1 MNNRTI
7 ATVVTL
13 TCVSLAGCAKVRRAQ
28 GERLARTYCAL
39 CHLFPEPQL
48 LDKRTWENGVLPQMA
63 LRLGVRTLSTPREP
77 FSNPYMLVIPKAIPQ
92 KDFEK
97 IVEYYREAA
106 PDSLPDPSLGIQTQV
121 DPPSWTVAPF
131 ASRMSSSGIVTLLKA
146 DSARQRIYIGEAG
159 SNTLRVYDFERR
171 LLTTLKLGSPPT
183 DVVAEDGHL
192 LVLESGILD
201 PNDEARGRL
210 EQYDVVGHDSLRFD
224 RVVIDSLLRPVF
236 VAPYDFA
243 NDGAPEFVIAEFGDN
258 RGRLALYVPRG
269 ATYQRQD
276 LALTPGAIHVEI
288 RDLTGDGA
296 PDIVALF
303 AQGDERIE
311 LFEND
316 GTGHFSSSR
325 RKLLARFP
333 PVYGS
338 MYFGLYD
345 FNGDGHPD
353 ILYVNGDNFDYSRV
367 LKPYHGVRILEND
380 GKNNFH
386 ERYFFPVHGAARAAV
401 ADFDRDGNLDIFI
414 TSNFAD
420 RQRHPERGVVYLE
433 NLGGYQFRPYAF
445 SAAAASEWNLMTVA
459 DLNHDGR
466 LDVIVGAMNLASI
479 SRSQRG
485 YTGRALAGGT
495 NPFLVFE
502 SSPGQRTGK
511 DTVVRR

>member
-1 MNNRTI
+1 MNYRTI
-7 ATVVTL
+7 AVVVAL
-13 TCVSLAGCAKVRRAQ
+13 TGVSLAGCAKVRRAQ

-39 CHLFPEPQL
+39 CHVFPEPRL
-48 LDKRTWENGVLPQMA
+48 LDKRTWVNGVLPQMA
-63 LRLGVRTLSTPREP
+63 LRLGDSSLSTPREP
-77 FSNPYMLVIPKAIPQ
+77 FRNPYMLVLPRALPQ

-97 IVEYYREAA
+97 IVEYYRDAA
-106 PDSLPDPSLGIQTQV
+106 PDSLPDPSLGIETRL
-121 DPPSWTVAPF
+121 DPAFWTVGPF
-131 ASRMSSSGIVTLLKA
+131 ASGMRSSGIVTLLKA
-146 DSARQRIYIGEAG
+146 DSARGRIYLGEAG
-159 SNTLRVYDFERR
+159 SNTLRVYDFARR
-171 LLTTLKLGSPPT
+171 LLTTVKLGSPPT
-183 DVVAEDGHL
+183 DVLVEDRRV
-192 LVLESGILD
+192 LVLESGILN
-201 PNDEARGRL
+201 PNDEPRGRL
-210 EQYDVVGHDSLRFD
+210 VQYDVVGRDSLRLD

-236 VAPYDFA
+236 VAQYDFA
-243 NDGAPEFVIAEFGDN
+243 KDGAPQFLIGEFGDN
-258 RGRLALYVPRG
+258 RGRLALYAPRG

-276 LALTPGAIHVEI
+276 LADTPGAIHVAI

-316 GTGHFSSSR
+316 GTGHFSTGR
-325 RKLLARFP
+325 RKTLARFP
-333 PVYGS
+333 PLYGS
-338 MYFGLYD
+338 MYFALFD

-401 ADFDRDGNLDIFI
+401 ADFDGDGDLDIFV

-420 RQRHPERGVVYLE
+420 RARHPERGVMYLE

-445 SAAAASEWNLMTVA
+445 SATGESEWNLMTVA

-466 LDVIVGAMNLASI
+466 PDVIVGAMNLASV

-485 YTGRALAGGT
+485 YTGRALPDGT
-495 NPFLVFE
+495 NPLLVFE
-502 SSPGQRTGK
+502 RSPGQRARK